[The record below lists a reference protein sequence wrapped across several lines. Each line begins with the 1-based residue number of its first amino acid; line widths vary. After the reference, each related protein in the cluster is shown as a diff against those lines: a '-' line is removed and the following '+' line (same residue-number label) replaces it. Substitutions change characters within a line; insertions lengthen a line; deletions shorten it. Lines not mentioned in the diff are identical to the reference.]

1 MTVEPGF
8 GGQSFMH
15 DQMIKVKSAREF
27 INKCQEPRP
36 LLQVDGGIS
45 ESTIQIAAESG
56 ANCFVA
62 GSAVYKSKD
71 PAQMILRLRQ
81 LALEGS
87 NF

>member
-1 MTVEPGF
+1 
-8 GGQSFMH
+8 
-15 DQMIKVKSAREF
+15 
-27 INKCQEPRP
+27 
-36 LLQVDGGIS
+36 VDGGIS

-71 PAQMILRLRQ
+71 PAQMILTLRK